1 MRTTLNINRELLE
14 EAAEITGESN
24 LGRVV
29 DKALEDLVRR
39 QKIEELIALAG
50 KTDIVDNLDQL
61 ERAEIEEMGPR
72 E

>member
-50 KTDIVDNLDQL
+50 KIDIVDNLDQL

>member
-50 KTDIVDNLDQL
+50 KIDIVDNLDQL
-61 ERAEIEEMGPR
+61 ERAEIEEMGRR